1 MRTLFWILAI
11 LALAVAL
18 TVAAR
23 HNAGYVLLVYPPYR
37 VEMSLNLM
45 VTLLLA
51 VFFFGYGVLRLAVNT
66 LRLPETVRA
75 FKEERRRNKARAAM
89 LDGLMAYAEG
99 RYGKAER
106 LAATALEMNESPE
119 LNALLAARAAHE
131 MKAYDKRDAFLAQAE
146 RLAPDAPVARLMTQA
161 ELLLDERRP
170 QDALAVLKDL
180 NALSPKLSAAA
191 RLELKAQQQA
201 RNWDRVLELVA
212 QLEKREAIEPV
223 QAEQLKLNAHLENLK
238 RKGQDAITLKRYW
251 QKIPAAD
258 RLNGKIA
265 LAAAK
270 NFLAVGDGQTAL
282 EIVEQSLE
290 KEWDSAL
297 ARLYGDCA
305 GKEPLRQLERAEGW
319 LKTHSDD
326 AALLLTLGKLCTRQE
341 LWGKAQS
348 YLEASLSIEPDSEA
362 HLALAE
368 RLEKMNCHDEACD
381 HYRRSLALESRREV

>member
-1 MRTLFWILAI
+1 MKTLFWILAI

-18 TVAAR
+18 TVAAK

-37 VEMSLNLM
+37 AELSLNLAI
-45 VTLLLA
+45 TLLLL
-51 VFFFGYGVLRLAVNT
+51 VFFVGYGTLRLAINT
-66 LRLPETVRA
+66 LNLPEYVRA
-75 FKEERRRNKARAAM
+75 FKRERRQSKARAAM
-89 LDGLMAYAEG
+89 LEGMMAYVEG
-99 RYGKAER
+99 RYAKAEK
-106 LAATALEMNESPE
+106 LAAAAMEMNESPE

-131 MKAYDKRDAFLAQAE
+131 MKAYDKRDAYLAQAE

-161 ELLLDERRP
+161 ELLLDERRT
-170 QDALAVLKDL
+170 QDALAVLKQL
-180 NALSPKLSAAA
+180 HALSPKLTAAL

-201 RNWDRVLELVA
+201 RNWGQVVALVT
-212 QLEKREAIEPV
+212 QLEKRDAIEPV

-238 RKGQDAITLKRYW
+238 RKAFDTAELKSYW

-258 RLNGKIA
+258 RLNSKIA

-270 NFLAVGDGQTAL
+270 NFLAVGDGQAAL
-282 EIVEQSLE
+282 EIIEQSLE
-290 KEWDSAL
+290 KQWDSEL
-297 ARLYGDCA
+297 ARLYGDCP
-305 GKEPLRQLERAEGW
+305 GKDPLKQLERAESW
-319 LKTHSDD
+319 LKAHPAD

-368 RLEKMNCHDEACD
+368 RLEKMDSHNEACD
-381 HYRRSLALESRREV
+381 HYRQSLLLASRRA